1 MISLAYAK
9 DPSYSETSGC
19 GIPSDAVGLAA
30 ISGGSFAL
38 RRLQYFCTN
47 GEANEI
53 GPFGEPEYE
62 SLLSADQ
69 RETLIALLGYIDIDL
84 DAQQQMLLHNLRLVV
99 HLAKRHTN
107 RGLTLLELVKEGNRG
122 LIHALE
128 KFDLEGGFRFSKY
141 ATQCINQYIERAI
154 ASHSSLFTPAPHTR
168 ASVDCFASA
177 HCLDNIGGCNGCPA

>member
-1 MISLAYAK
+1 MISLAYTK
-9 DPSYSETSGC
+9 DPAHSETAGR
-19 GIPSDAVGLAA
+19 GIPPDAAGLAA

-38 RRLQYFCTN
+38 RRLQYFNTN

-69 RETLIALLGYIDIDL
+69 RERLIALLGHIDIDL

-107 RGLTLLELVKEGNRG
+107 RGLTLLELVKAGNQG

-141 ATQCINQYIERAI
+141 ATQCISQYIERAI
-154 ASHSSLFTPAPHTR
+154 VDRSSVSTLARAPRSNVSYLT
-168 ASVDCFASA
+168 SA
-177 HCLDNIGGCNGCPA
+177 YCLNSGGCNGCLA